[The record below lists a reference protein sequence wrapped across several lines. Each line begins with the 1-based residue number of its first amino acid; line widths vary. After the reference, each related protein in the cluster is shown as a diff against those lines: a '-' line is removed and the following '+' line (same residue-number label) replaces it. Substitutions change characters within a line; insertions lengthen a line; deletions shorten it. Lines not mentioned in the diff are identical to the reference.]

1 MDVRDIATVRY
12 LKALSLVVIT
22 ENKGKT
28 VSQLFIRRRV
38 WTGNGRT
45 QMMAITLG
53 IKVHLT

>member
-28 VSQLFIRRRV
+28 VSQLVIRRRV

-45 QMMAITLG
+45 QM
-53 IKVHLT
+53 